1 MGLGLANLT
10 GSLAELLPDN
20 HVDGPYGISW
30 DSNNPT
36 TVLSFSFG
44 NMLIHSVLPIPLSGV
59 FWIAAIVLYGPV
71 VGFIFAMVTS
81 AIGCSIS
88 FAIARSFKPYF
99 LECLGGEHAK
109 VWRSMDG
116 ALARDGWK
124 IPLLIRSTPASPAVL
139 TNFMLSLTSIDFWT
153 YTWTM
158 VVGMIPSGFPYAYAA
173 VVGQQVL
180 HEFPPTDGPLLV
192 MSIFG
197 LVVTFLTVYKV
208 GAVASEALREAG
220 IPDLETYES
229 PRSPDG
235 ATWVRPLSSPAP
247 PPPNSRYK
255 DTPFKGKHLLL

>member
-1 MGLGLANLT
+1 
-10 GSLAELLPDN
+10 
-20 HVDGPYGISW
+20 
-30 DSNNPT
+30 
-36 TVLSFSFG
+36 
-44 NMLIHSVLPIPLSGV
+44 
-59 FWIAAIVLYGPV
+59 
-71 VGFIFAMVTS
+71 
-81 AIGCSIS
+81 
-88 FAIARSFKPYF
+88 
-99 LECLGGEHAK
+99 
-109 VWRSMDG
+109 
-116 ALARDGWK
+116 
-124 IPLLIRSTPASPAVL
+124 
-139 TNFMLSLTSIDFWT
+139 
-153 YTWTM
+153 
-158 VVGMIPSGFPYAYAA
+158 MIPSGFPYAYAA